1 MKYFLLIFSLLFT
14 FSQSV
19 NAQNKMSD
27 YAYTVVPQQFEFQ
40 RGKDQHQ
47 VNTLTRHL
55 FREAG
60 FNAIYDVELKGLP
73 RCEGLY
79 ADLLMESTFLY
90 TRFTVLI
97 KDCNNVEIYR
107 SEAGS
112 SKHKEYKIAYHE
124 AIRQA
129 FRSIEVLGVNQGD
142 LNAFRESVEKRDAAI
157 SNAQIVNV
165 KPESITSQK
174 INSKSLPKYSH
185 NGISYRLE
193 TTEDGYILYENRK
206 DDYIKAGNL
215 SKTSREGMYLF
226 TKDGKSML
234 ANFDADNN
242 LIIDEGDSD
251 GAPKQNKY
259 IRVKD

>member
-1 MKYFLLIFSLLFT
+1 MKYFLFIFSILFT

-19 NAQNKMSD
+19 NSQNTISD
-27 YAYTVVPQQFEFQ
+27 YAYIVVPQQFEFQ

-55 FREAG
+55 FNSSG
-60 FNAIYDVELKGLP
+60 FNAIYDEELKGLP
-73 RCEGLY
+73 RCEGLF
-79 ADLLMESTFLY
+79 ADVIRESSFLQ
-90 TRFTVLI
+90 TKMTIVI
-97 KDCNNVEIYR
+97 KDCNNNIVFQSTE
-107 SEAGS
+107 GS
-112 SKHKEYKIAYHE
+112 SKQKEYKKSYHE
-124 AIRQA
+124 AIRKA

-142 LNAFRESVEKRDAAI
+142 LSDFRESVEKRDAAI
-157 SNAQIVNV
+157 PSTQIGIV
-165 KPESITSQK
+165 KPKSISAQQ
-174 INSKSLPKYSH
+174 INSKSLPQYSH

-193 TTEDGYILYENRK
+193 STEDGYILYENRK
-206 DDYIKAGNL
+206 DDYVKSGDL
-215 SKTSREGMYLF
+215 TKTSRKGMYLF

-242 LIIDEGDSD
+242 LIIDEVDSD